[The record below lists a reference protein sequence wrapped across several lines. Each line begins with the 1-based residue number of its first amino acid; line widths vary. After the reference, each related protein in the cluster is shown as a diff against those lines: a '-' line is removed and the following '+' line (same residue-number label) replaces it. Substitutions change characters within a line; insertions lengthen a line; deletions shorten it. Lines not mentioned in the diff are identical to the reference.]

1 LDYEE
6 AKMRRRVAI
15 VGYAQSHHQ
24 HNMQKTREDMVFEV
38 CKEALHHAGILREDL
53 DTVVTASTDFLDGR
67 TISSVFLSM
76 AVGAFMKDESKVEED
91 GTFALYY
98 ALMKILAG
106 TQDVAL
112 VEAHTQGSTLNPH
125 QVSYYTLDPLFDR
138 QIGVL
143 DDIAAAALQA
153 RAYMNRYN
161 VSEKHLAM
169 VAVKNITN
177 AAKNPYAHRKMSAL
191 TVKEV
196 MSSKVFYDP
205 IRELTMSPVSDG
217 ACAVILASE
226 EKAKKITDKPVWIE
240 GVGTCQGSYLRDRD
254 IDKLDSLEMAAR
266 TAYKMAGIKN
276 PLSELDVA
284 EISEKF
290 AHEELMIYEAL
301 VLCKKGQGKNL
312 IEKGTTRKDGDLPV
326 NPSGGALGADP
337 ICATGLIRVIEA
349 AKQIRGEANGYQVR
363 GVRRALAH
371 GQFGICAQKNT
382 VYILGGKG
390 S

>member
-1 LDYEE
+1 
-6 AKMRRRVAI
+6 MRRRVAI

-24 HNMQKTREDMVFEV
+24 YNMQKTREDMVFEV
-38 CKEALHHAGILREDL
+38 CKEALQNAGILREDL

-106 TQDVAL
+106 SHDIAL
-112 VEAHTQGSTLNPH
+112 VEAHTQSSTMNSH
-125 QVSYYTLDPLFDR
+125 QVSCFTLDPLFDR
-138 QIGVL
+138 SIGVL
-143 DDIAAAALQA
+143 NDIAAAALQV
-153 RAYMNRYN
+153 RAYMNRYD

-177 AAKNPYAHRKMSAL
+177 AARNPYAHRKMADLSS
-191 TVKEV
+191 KEV
-196 MSSKVFYDP
+196 TSSKVFYEP
-205 IRELTMSPVSDG
+205 IRELMMSPMSDG

-226 EKAKKITDKPVWIE
+226 EKAREITDKPVWIE
-240 GVGTCQGSYLRDRD
+240 GAGICQDPYLRDRN
-254 IDKLDSLEMAAR
+254 IQKLDSLQKAAA
-266 TAYKMAGIKN
+266 TAYKMAGIKD

-284 EISEKF
+284 EVSEKF

-301 VLCKKGQGKNL
+301 GLCKEGQGKNL
-312 IEKGTTRKDGDLPV
+312 IEKGTTRRDGSMPV

-337 ICATGLIRVIEA
+337 VCATGLVRVVEA
-349 AKQIRGEANGYQVR
+349 AKQIRCEAGKYQVP
-363 GVRRALAH
+363 GACRALAH
-371 GQFGICAQKNT
+371 GQFGICAQKNA
-382 VYILGGKG
+382 VFVLGGQ
-390 S
+390 

>member
-1 LDYEE
+1 ML
-6 AKMRRRVAI
+6 RRVAI

-38 CKEALHHAGILREDL
+38 CKEALRHAGILREDL
-53 DTVVTASTDFLDGR
+53 DTVITASTDFLDGR

-98 ALMKILAG
+98 ALMRILAG
-106 TQDVAL
+106 THDVAL
-112 VEAHTQGSTLNPH
+112 VEAHTQGSTFNPH
-125 QVSYYTLDPLFDR
+125 QVSFYTLDPLFDR

-143 DDIAAAALQA
+143 NDVAAAALQA
-153 RAYMNRYN
+153 RMYMQRYG
-161 VSEKHLAM
+161 VSEEHLAM

-177 AAKNPYAHRKMSAL
+177 ASENPCAERKMPDVS
-191 TVKEV
+191 VEGV
-196 MSSKVFYDP
+196 MNSKVFYDP
-205 IRELTMSPVSDG
+205 IRELTMSPISDG
-217 ACAVILASE
+217 ACALILASE
-226 EKAKKITDKPVWIE
+226 ERAREITDKPVWIE
-240 GVGTCQGSYLRDRD
+240 GVGSFQDPYLRDRD
-254 IDKLDSLEMAAR
+254 ISSLDSLKSAAR
-266 TAYKMAGIKN
+266 TAYKMAGVKE
-276 PLSELDVA
+276 PLAELDVA

-290 AHEELMIYEAL
+290 AHEELMIYESL
-301 VLCKKGQGKNL
+301 GLCQEGQGKNL
-312 IEKGTTRKDGDLPV
+312 IERGTTRRDGEMPV

-337 ICATGLIRVIEA
+337 VCATGLIRVVEA
-349 AKQIRGEANGYQVR
+349 AKQIRGEADGYQVP

-382 VYILGGKG
+382 IFILGGNG

>member
-1 LDYEE
+1 
-6 AKMRRRVAI
+6 MRRRVAI

-24 HNMQKTREDMVFEV
+24 HNMQKTREDMVYEV
-38 CKEALHHAGILREDL
+38 CKDALRHADILREDL
-53 DTVVTASTDFLDGR
+53 ETVVTASTDFLDGR

-106 TQDVAL
+106 TYDVAL
-112 VEAHTQGSTLNPH
+112 VEAHTQSSTMNAH
-125 QVSYYTLDPLFDR
+125 QVSYFTLDPLFDR
-138 QIGVL
+138 YIGVL
-143 DDIAAAALQA
+143 NDIAAAALQA
-153 RAYMNRYN
+153 RAYMNRHN
-161 VSEKHLAM
+161 VTEKHLAM

-177 AAKNPYAHRKMSAL
+177 AARNPYAHRKMPDLS
-191 TVKEV
+191 VKEV
-196 MSSKVFYDP
+196 MSSKLLYDP
-205 IRELTMSPVSDG
+205 IRELTMSPISDG

-226 EKAKKITDKPVWIE
+226 EKARKFTDRPVWIE
-240 GVGTCQGSYLRDRD
+240 GVGICQDYYLRDRN
-254 IDKLDSLEMAAR
+254 IENLDSLQTAAR

-276 PLSELDVA
+276 PLAELDVA
-284 EISEKF
+284 EVSEKF

-301 VLCKKGQGKNL
+301 GLCKEGQGKNL
-312 IEKGTTRKDGDLPV
+312 MEKGTTRRDGDMPV

-349 AKQIRGEANGYQVR
+349 AKQIRGEANGYQVP

-371 GQFGICAQKNT
+371 GQFGMCAQKNT
-382 VYILGGKG
+382 VYILGGN
-390 S
+390 